1 MNTNWIKTQAKAK
14 WDVNREIQYCLP
26 DVKWQ
31 TLFLWCNILNNIDW
45 LWRTFGKKQ
54 CTFKIVIYAFL
65 HHLCVLQCISNKA
78 VSKEAECEGMWV
90 KVAST
95 TSSMSTTNNKQFK
108 TNHKKLQFP
117 RIWLVHKS
125 LYFGFAWLPIWL
137 TGAGK
142 PN

>member
-1 MNTNWIKTQAKAK
+1 MWIERYSIA
-14 WDVNREIQYCLP
+14 CLM
-26 DVKWQ
+26 
-31 TLFLWCNILNNIDW
+31 LN
-45 LWRTFGKKQ
+45 GKHY
-54 CTFKIVIYAFL
+54 FYGVIYWTILTGFGEPLEKNNALLRLSYMHSCIIFVFSNVFL
-65 HHLCVLQCISNKA
+65 TRLNFRGSR
-78 VSKEAECEGMWV
+78 MWV
-90 KVAST
+90 KVAPT